1 MRSIITSMRT
11 EPWNDTA
18 CEHSSGNTR
27 LQGEGCLPVHN
38 GIVLVVTQYSSCE
51 LSKVS
56 HETLFFEDDI
66 AHINSTAA
74 RDPRVDHVPSLPRTQ
89 ARGTCTLVPSSS
101 VSAKAGTRIHA
112 THALFVLPHLEHTS
126 SHWSENLCK
135 WCMSVYCEALICGS
149 MLGRCYT
156 LRWLVQQ
163 A

>member
-1 MRSIITSMRT
+1 MIRHEHTAAETQDYKEKNVYLSAT
-11 EPWNDTA
+11 EL
-18 CEHSSGNTR
+18 CLSSHSTHRVNC
-27 LQGEGCLPVHN
+27 Q
-38 GIVLVVTQYSSCE
+38 
-51 LSKVS
+51 KVS
-56 HETLFFEDDI
+56 HETLSFEDDL

-101 VSAKAGTRIHA
+101 VSARAGARIHA